1 MSRYLLL
8 TGLACM
14 LACLCGK
21 VRAEVNFGEVNL
33 GIVSDY
39 RYRGLSLT
47 DGDPALQAGFAW
59 DHEDGW
65 YAGLFAAGTRIGGEH
80 GLQAVSY
87 LGRAWRL
94 DSGRSWEAGIQ
105 HVALTKHA
113 DDYSELYLGLISDRW
128 SARVYYQ
135 PDAFG
140 DHGPTAY
147 TEFDASIGLG
157 GRWRLLG
164 HLGAGWRGDP
174 GPYVDRV
181 RYDGRL
187 GVGVALGAVHLHLQR
202 VRTEGRGAYPAYRL
216 DPDAADAGWV
226 LGAAWTW

>member
-8 TGLACM
+8 SGLACV

-21 VRAEVNFGEVNL
+21 ARAEASL

-39 RYRGLSLT
+39 RYRGVSLSG
-47 DGDPALQAGFAW
+47 GDPALQAGFAW
-59 DHEDGW
+59 DHDAGW
-65 YAGLFAAGTRIGGEH
+65 YAGVFAAGTRIGGER

-94 DSGRSWEAGIQ
+94 ESGHSWEAGLQ
-105 HVALTKHA
+105 YVALTHHS
-113 DDYSELYLGLISDRW
+113 DDYGELYLGLISDRW
-128 SARVYYQ
+128 SARAYYQ
-135 PDAFG
+135 PEALG
-140 DHGPTAY
+140 DHGPAAY
-147 TEFDASIGLG
+147 AEVDASLPLG
-157 GRWRLLG
+157 ERWRLLG
-164 HLGAGWRGDP
+164 HLGAGWRGGEL

-181 RYDGRL
+181 HYDGRF

-202 VRTEGRGAYPAYRL
+202 VFTGRRGGYPAYGL

-226 LGAAWTW
+226 LGATWTW